1 MALITAN
8 IIYIREM
15 KTRVM
20 TELVQLHLRLDQP
33 DFETQR
39 GLGVKTTLL
48 YQAPLNINDTI
59 GSRVR
64 LIFSF
69 GVQGKLIV
77 NGSAQTKSPVD
88 LDHGSGNE
96 WVCD

>member
-69 GVQGKLIV
+69 GVHGKLIV
-77 NGSAQTKSPVD
+77 NG
-88 LDHGSGNE
+88 
-96 WVCD
+96 